1 MYQKANIQIYIPMA
15 STYEEL
21 KQAENKQQIFNEI
34 KSDGYRLLQE
44 GKIDAK
50 TYYAKTRNIGVE
62 LGLIGA
68 NDYPGRLPSW
78 AEGFLEVVG
87 GVGGA
92 IGGAIAGAPLGP
104 GGIIGGAGAG
114 AGVGAGSGSLAA
126 DFLGDL
132 LAPDMPS
139 PSAGERVKDAAVTG
153 LIDATLTTAVP
164 IAGSRLKP
172 VVSKIVDKFQAAK
185 KAAATKSPD
194 AKTTVGFLEKQM
206 GITDEAAQ
214 QAKVLASEGVD
225 LSLGQASTSP
235 FVRGV
240 YNLTSR
246 MPLAGA
252 PGQKQLATTF
262 EQVDKALSKR
272 ISPTAK
278 RTPLTEVERSKMI
291 KELGMQSFK
300 DWRNS
305 YTSVYRKAKQIN
317 KAKGNFF
324 DTSNLVKTA
333 NAVYPKS
340 KFTDA
345 PQDVLDLLN
354 ELKVYK
360 SDFAM
365 GKRGL
370 TRVQPKLSYNDV
382 EALDTKLTN
391 LAKKYDPAKGATPNN
406 YAYRSVT
413 SLQDTMKK
421 QLRDPQDQAGRL
433 MSAGDRLF
441 KEYMS
446 VVEGKTGKE
455 FQKALGRGALR
466 PGVGRPPS
474 QRIEDLYFKT
484 FSDAKSP
491 EAVKELKGIIGAK
504 KVNEL
509 AGNYLDDIFNKYLK
523 SEKRDFGKLYNELG
537 FDNLKSKRFSAT
549 QELLKDYKYT
559 NANDLY
565 EFLNIL
571 KQFPEALPDVNTF
584 ILRSG
589 LLRSAQSLGPA
600 AIIGTTGISAGGG
613 VGAFAGFGLLRLLN
627 DFLSKPFDKSLL
639 RSASRNVSGKKEE
652 FMKKFL
658 NAIPE
663 LPDVPVPPSAIAVQ
677 PVAPLVSERV
687 QQEPTPQ

>member
-1 MYQKANIQIYIPMA
+1 MA

-21 KQAENKQQIFNEI
+21 KKAENKQQVFNEI
-34 KSDGYRLLQE
+34 KSDGYKLLKE

-50 TYYAKTRNIGVE
+50 TYYARTRKIGIE
-62 LGLIGA
+62 LGVISP

-87 GVGGA
+87 GTVGAVVGG
-92 IGGAIAGAPLGP
+92 IAGTPAGFP
-104 GGIIGGAGAG
+104 GIIAGAGAG

-132 LAPDMPS
+132 LAPDMPA
-139 PSAGERVKDAAVTG
+139 PSAGERIKDAAVTG
-153 LIDATLTTAVP
+153 AVDAALTTAVP
-164 IAGSRLKP
+164 VAGKALKP
-172 VVSKIVDKFQAAK
+172 VVSKIVDKAQAAK
-185 KAAATKSPD
+185 KAAVEKSTDPQ
-194 AKTTVGFLEKQM
+194 KTVSFLEKQM
-206 GITDEAAQ
+206 GITDEAAK
-214 QAKVLASEGVD
+214 QAEVLAKEGID

-235 FVRGV
+235 FVRGI

-246 MPLAGA
+246 MPLAGT

-278 RTPLTEVERSKMI
+278 KMPLTEVERSKMI

-305 YTSVYRKAKQIN
+305 YTSVYRKAKDLN
-317 KAKGNFF
+317 KKKGNFF
-324 DTSNLVKTA
+324 DTTNLVRTA
-333 NAVYPKS
+333 NTVYPKS

-354 ELKVYK
+354 ELRIYK

-365 GKRGL
+365 SRRGL
-370 TRVQPKLSYNDV
+370 APVQRKLSYNDV

-413 SLQDTMKK
+413 ALQDTMKK
-421 QLRDPQDQAGRL
+421 QLRDPKDQAGRL

-455 FQKALGRGALR
+455 FQKALGKGALR
-466 PGVGRPPS
+466 PGIGRPPS
-474 QRIEDLYFKT
+474 QRIEDLYSKT
-484 FSDAKSP
+484 FSNAKSP
-491 EAVKELKGIIGAK
+491 EAVKELKGIIGTK

-509 AGNYLDDIFNKYLK
+509 AANYLDDIFNKYLK

-537 FDNLKSKRFSAT
+537 FDNLKSKRYAAT

-559 NANDLY
+559 NAQDLFQ
-565 EFLNIL
+565 FLDIL

-589 LLRSAQSLGPA
+589 LLRSAQSLGPTA
-600 AIIGTTGISAGGG
+600 LIGTTGISAGGG
-613 VGAFAGFGLLRLLN
+613 VGAFAGFGFLRVLN
-627 DFLSKPFDKSLL
+627 QFLSNPFDKSLL
-639 RSASRNVSGKKEE
+639 KSASRNVAGKKEE

-658 NAIPE
+658 KAIPE

-677 PVAPLVSERV
+677 PAVPMVTEQL